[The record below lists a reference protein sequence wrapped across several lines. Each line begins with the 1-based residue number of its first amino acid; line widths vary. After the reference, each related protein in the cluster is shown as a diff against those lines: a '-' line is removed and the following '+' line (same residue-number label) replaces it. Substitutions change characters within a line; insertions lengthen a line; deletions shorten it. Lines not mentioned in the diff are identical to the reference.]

1 VNLEHSAGPEEGIP
15 MKFSLIISTLG
26 RHAEVIDFLRT
37 IETQA
42 YRDFEVIIV
51 DQNDDTALV
60 DAFKTLSPSFPLKH
74 RHVPGVRGLSRGRNI
89 GFADASGEI
98 VCFPDDDCTYPPRLL
113 ADVCALFEE
122 KKVDIICGR
131 AADEN
136 GRDINGRF
144 EADAQ
149 MISTANVFSTQ
160 IEWVVFFK
168 RAAFESVDGYDE
180 NVGVGASTPWQAN
193 EGQDIVLRML
203 EHGYRGWYDPALYAH
218 HPELNVIN
226 PDARMRAKARGYA
239 RGMGYVIGR
248 HGYSLVF
255 ITKYVIRSVGGAVVC
270 CARFNFPRAIYYL
283 HVAVGRIE
291 GYLGGRRIAA
301 HPSSQRRAS
310 AGPGRAA

>member
-1 VNLEHSAGPEEGIP
+1 

-37 IETQA
+37 IETQTF
-42 YRDFEVIIV
+42 RDFEVIIV
-51 DQNDDTALV
+51 DQNNDTALV
-60 DAFKTLSPSFPLKH
+60 DAVEALSPSFPIKH

-98 VCFPDDDCTYPPRLL
+98 VCFPDDDCTYPSRLL
-113 ADVCALFEE
+113 ADVLALFAD

-131 AADEN
+131 AADEH

-144 EADAQ
+144 EATAQ
-149 MISTANVFSTQ
+149 TISTANVFSTQ

-180 NVGVGASTPWQAN
+180 NVGVGASTLWQAN

-203 EHGYRGWYDPALYAH
+203 EHGYHGWYDPALFAH
-218 HPELNVIN
+218 HPELNVVH

-248 HGYSLVF
+248 HGYSLGF
-255 ITKYVIRSVGGAVVC
+255 LARYVVRSTGGAVLSC
-270 CARFNFPRAIYYL
+270 LRLNFPRALYYV
-283 HVAVGRIE
+283 HVTAGRIE
-291 GYLGGRRIAA
+291 GFLGGRRDAL
-301 HPSSQRRAS
+301 RLAS
-310 AGPGRAA
+310 ERGASVGAGRTA